1 MGRRQAGAVLDP
13 VSSRATIL
21 TSAAYDIALI
31 SDFRF
36 PGGTGSAIAAE
47 VEAAAAAGYRIA
59 LVHLE
64 AANLKEPLPFN
75 ERVQQALERGLAVRH
90 HPDQPLEAR
99 LAAIHNPYTCV
110 HLPARAL
117 RVQAEHRLLIAHHPP
132 LDALGEPYY
141 DAARCDLHAREILG
155 GPIDWA
161 PVGPKVRAQLQSLP
175 ASPRLTAA
183 DWHDVFDVRAW
194 RSERAGPRREIPV
207 IGRHSRPDPRKWP
220 DTREEILSVYPDDPR
235 IRVRILGG
243 APFLAQRVGLYPRNW
258 EVLPFGAM
266 PPADFLAGVD
276 FFVYFHSSRWIEAF
290 GCTIGEAMASGAVVI
305 LPPDFEELFG
315 PAALYASPAEVA
327 RTVLELHRDA
337 AAWRR
342 QSACGRALVEERFSL
357 EAHRQRV
364 AHLIGPPASRV
375 VASGWRPSAQRT
387 SGRILFVS
395 SNGVGM
401 GHLTRLLAI
410 ARRLPDRFEPVFA
423 TMSQA
428 VRIVREAGYLVEH
441 LPYHQY
447 LGCDIYQWNRHLRD
461 ELNEIIAF
469 YDARVVVC
477 DFNSP
482 FQGVVDAAADNP
494 DRWFVWCRRGMWR
507 RGAGSKFI
515 EREGSF
521 DLILE
526 PSDFAG
532 AFDAGLTAG
541 NRTRTRTVAPV
552 RLLDAGELLPREV
565 ARRELELDPERP
577 AVIFMLG
584 SGNNYDYS
592 TIRRLALDYLAAHP
606 DLQIVA
612 AEWLMSE
619 RHEVLPDGIQALRR
633 YPFARWLLAFDAA
646 IGAVGYNSFH
656 ELLLAGIPTLFI
668 PNENPQQDD
677 QLSRAQWA
685 ERQGMGF
692 CLRAHE
698 IYRLKSALDRL
709 LDPAE
714 QVAIRTRCATLP
726 ATNGA
731 AEAARILVDLAY
743 IRRAER
749 SR

>member
-1 MGRRQAGAVLDP
+1 MPD
-13 VSSRATIL
+13 
-21 TSAAYDIALI
+21 AYDIALI

-36 PGGTGSAIAAE
+36 PGGTSSAIAAE
-47 VEAAAAAGYRIA
+47 IRAGAAAGYRIA

-64 AANLKEPLPFN
+64 AANLRGPLPFN
-75 ERVQQALERGLAVRH
+75 ERIGRALEDGLAVRH
-90 HPDQPLEAR
+90 DPNCPLEAR
-99 LAAIHNPYTCV
+99 LAAIHNPYTAG
-110 HLPARAL
+110 HLPIPGLRLRAG
-117 RVQAEHRLLIAHHPP
+117 QRLVIAHHPP
-132 LDALGEPYY
+132 LDATGEPYY
-141 DAARCDLHAREILG
+141 DTSRVDLHAREILG
-155 GPIDWA
+155 GPAVWA
-161 PVGPKVRAQLQSLP
+161 PVGPKVRAQLQSLAEP
-175 ASPRLTAA
+175 PPLTPG
-183 DWHDVFDVRAW
+183 DWYDVFDVAAW
-194 RSERAGPRREIPV
+194 RAERRDGPHDIPV

-220 DTREEILSVYPDDPR
+220 DTREEILKAYPDDPR

-243 APFLAQRVGLYPRNW
+243 GPFLAQRVGLYPRNW
-258 EVLPFGAM
+258 EVMPFGAVA
-266 PPADFLAGVD
+266 PEAFLAGLD

-290 GCTIGEAMASGAVVI
+290 GCTIAEALASGAVAI

-315 PAALYASPAEVA
+315 PAALYASPAEVS
-327 RTVLELHRDA
+327 RTVLDLHADR

-342 QSACGRALVEERFSL
+342 QSARGPALVEERFSFG
-357 EAHRQRV
+357 AHRARIE
-364 AHLIGPPASRV
+364 ALIGPPARPSGIP
-375 VASGWRPSAQRT
+375 GWRAGERARET
-387 SGRILFVS
+387 KRILFVS

-410 ARRLPDRFEPVFA
+410 ARRLPDDLEPVFA

-428 VRIVREAGYLVEH
+428 VRIAREAGYLVEYI
-441 LPYHQY
+441 PYHQY
-447 LGCDIYQWNRHLRD
+447 VGCDIYQWNRHLRG

-469 YDARVVVC
+469 YDAKVVIC

-482 FQGVVDAAADNP
+482 FQGVIDAAADNP

-507 RGAGSKFI
+507 QGAGAKFI

-521 DLILE
+521 DIVLE

-541 NRTRTRTVAPV
+541 SRARTRTVAPI
-552 RLLDAGELLPREV
+552 RLLDRGELLPRDL
-565 ARRELELDPERP
+565 ARRELDLDPDRP

-584 SGNNYDYS
+584 SGNNFDYS
-592 TIRRLALDYLAAHP
+592 TIRRLALDHLGAHQ

-619 RHEVLPDGIQALRR
+619 RQEELPAGIVGLRR
-633 YPFARWLLAFDAA
+633 YPLARWLQAFDAA
-646 IGAVGYNSFH
+646 VSAVGYNSFH
-656 ELLLAGIPTLFI
+656 ELLSAGIPTLFV

-677 QLSRAQWA
+677 QLARARWA

-692 CLRAHE
+692 CVRTQE
-698 IYRLKSALDRL
+698 IYRLKPSLDRL

-714 QVAIRTRCATLP
+714 QAAIRSRCALLP

-731 AEAARILVDLAY
+731 AEASRIVTDLAY

-749 SR
+749 TR